1 MQNTEENIRKL
12 EEYIKYRDDIKVDVL
27 DVMKTVASLNGVN
40 FKKTE
45 GMKQIDKIIPSK
57 KHMVF
62 ILLDGFG
69 YYKLRRLGEN
79 SILKQNNKMK
89 IKTVN
94 PTSTACVLTSLMSA
108 SYPNQH
114 GIYGWWDYNKDYDLS
129 YYPLLLEERKTG
141 EKLKDKG
148 ISNKEIYKF
157 ESIFNQFKTK
167 VNVYER
173 RDLINSEY
181 TNMFSKKASK
191 YGFYSIKDCFEK
203 VKKNILE
210 RETSTF
216 NYIYIN
222 GLDEASHSNGVDSKE
237 VSDIIN
243 AVENGI
249 KNVANEET
257 SVILIA
263 DHGQVDMT
271 SMMYLNQKTDYTK
284 YFYALP
290 SIDTRMIS
298 FFVKNECTKEFE
310 EKFMEEFSQ
319 DVILLTKEQAKKIN
333 LFGSSSY
340 SEHADKSL
348 GEYIAVVVNNKFLV
362 CDKLMLE
369 DYILTK
375 GNHSGLTKEEITV
388 PFVVI

>member
-27 DVMKTVASLNGVN
+27 DVMKTIASLNGVK

-69 YYKLRRLGEN
+69 YYKLKRLGED

-210 RETSTF
+210 RETATF

-298 FFVKNECTKEFE
+298 FFVKNECAKEFE

>member
-298 FFVKNECTKEFE
+298 FFVKEECREEFE
-310 EKFMEEFSQ
+310 EKFMKEFSQ

>member
-12 EEYIKYRDDIKVDVL
+12 QEYIKYRDDIKVDVL
-27 DVMKTVASLNGVN
+27 DVMKTVASLNGVK

-69 YYKLRRLGEN
+69 YYKLKRLGED

-210 RETSTF
+210 RETATF

-298 FFVKNECTKEFE
+298 FFVKNECAKEFE

-333 LFGSSSY
+333 LFGNSSY

>member
-27 DVMKTVASLNGVN
+27 DVMKTVASLNGLK

-69 YYKLRRLGEN
+69 YYKLKRLGED

-108 SYPNQH
+108 SYPSQH

-167 VNVYER
+167 VNIYER

-210 RETSTF
+210 RETATF

-298 FFVKNECTKEFE
+298 FFVKNECAKEFE

>member
-27 DVMKTVASLNGVN
+27 DVMKTVASLNGVK

-69 YYKLRRLGEN
+69 YYKLKRLGED

>member
-27 DVMKTVASLNGVN
+27 DVMKTVASLNGVK

-45 GMKQIDKIIPSK
+45 GMKQIDKIIPGK

-69 YYKLRRLGEN
+69 YYKLKRLGED

-210 RETSTF
+210 RETATF

>member
-27 DVMKTVASLNGVN
+27 DVMKTIASLNGVK

-69 YYKLRRLGEN
+69 YYKLKRLGED

-210 RETSTF
+210 RETATF

>member
-27 DVMKTVASLNGVN
+27 DVMKTVASLNGVK

-69 YYKLRRLGEN
+69 YYKLKRLGED

-210 RETSTF
+210 RKTATF

-298 FFVKNECTKEFE
+298 FFVKNECAKEFE

>member
-27 DVMKTVASLNGVN
+27 DVMKTVASLNGVK

-69 YYKLRRLGEN
+69 YYKLKRLGED

-173 RDLINSEY
+173 RDLIKSEY

-210 RETSTF
+210 RETATF

-298 FFVKNECTKEFE
+298 FFVKNECAKEFE

>member
-27 DVMKTVASLNGVN
+27 DVMKTVASLNGVK

-69 YYKLRRLGEN
+69 YYKLKRLGED

-210 RETSTF
+210 RETATF

-237 VSDIIN
+237 VSEIIN

-298 FFVKNECTKEFE
+298 FFVKNECAKEFE

>member
-148 ISNKEIYKF
+148 ISDKEIYKF
-157 ESIFNQFKTK
+157 ESIFNKFKTK

-191 YGFYSIKDCFEK
+191 YGFYSIKDCFER

-210 RETSTF
+210 SRTSTF
-216 NYIYIN
+216 NYVYIN
-222 GLDEASHSNGVDSKE
+222 GLDEESHTNGVDSKE

-243 AVENGI
+243 AVEDGI

-298 FFVKNECTKEFE
+298 FFVKEECREEFE
-310 EKFMEEFSQ
+310 EKFMKEFSQ

>member
-27 DVMKTVASLNGVN
+27 DVMKTVASLNGVK

-69 YYKLRRLGEN
+69 YYKLKRLGED

-210 RETSTF
+210 RETATF

-298 FFVKNECTKEFE
+298 FFVKNECAKEFE

>member
-27 DVMKTVASLNGVN
+27 DVMKTVASLNGVK

-69 YYKLRRLGEN
+69 YYKLKRLGED

-108 SYPNQH
+108 SYPSQH

-210 RETSTF
+210 RETATF

-237 VSDIIN
+237 VSEIIN

-298 FFVKNECTKEFE
+298 FFVKNECAKEFE

>member
-27 DVMKTVASLNGVN
+27 DVMKTVASLNGVK

-69 YYKLRRLGEN
+69 YYKLKRLGED

-129 YYPLLLEERKTG
+129 YYPLLLEERKTR

-210 RETSTF
+210 RETATF

-237 VSDIIN
+237 VSEIIN

>member
-27 DVMKTVASLNGVN
+27 DVMKTVASLNGVK

-69 YYKLRRLGEN
+69 YYKLKRLGED

-167 VNVYER
+167 VNIYER

-210 RETSTF
+210 RETATF

-237 VSDIIN
+237 VSEIIN

-298 FFVKNECTKEFE
+298 FFVKNECAKEFE

>member
-1 MQNTEENIRKL
+1 MF
-12 EEYIKYRDDIKVDVL
+12 
-27 DVMKTVASLNGVN
+27 N
-40 FKKTE
+40 F
-45 GMKQIDKIIPSK
+45 
-57 KHMVF
+57 H
-62 ILLDGFG
+62 
-69 YYKLRRLGEN
+69 
-79 SILKQNNKMK
+79 
-89 IKTVN
+89 
-94 PTSTACVLTSLMSA
+94 
-108 SYPNQH
+108 
-114 GIYGWWDYNKDYDLS
+114 
-129 YYPLLLEERKTG
+129 
-141 EKLKDKG
+141 
-148 ISNKEIYKF
+148 KF
-157 ESIFNQFKTK
+157 
-167 VNVYER
+167 
-173 RDLINSEY
+173 
-181 TNMFSKKASK
+181 
-191 YGFYSIKDCFEK
+191 C
-203 VKKNILE
+203 
-210 RETSTF
+210 TF

>member
-12 EEYIKYRDDIKVDVL
+12 QEYIKYRDDIKVDVL
-27 DVMKTVASLNGVN
+27 DVMKTVASLNGVK

-69 YYKLRRLGEN
+69 YYKLKRLGED

-210 RETSTF
+210 RETATF

-237 VSDIIN
+237 VSEIIN

-298 FFVKNECTKEFE
+298 FFVKNECAKEFE

>member
-27 DVMKTVASLNGVN
+27 DVMKTVASLNGVK

-69 YYKLRRLGEN
+69 YYKLKRLGED

-108 SYPNQH
+108 SYPSQH

-210 RETSTF
+210 RETATF

-298 FFVKNECTKEFE
+298 FFVKNECAKEFE

>member
-27 DVMKTVASLNGVN
+27 DVMKTVASLNGVK

-69 YYKLRRLGEN
+69 YYKLKRLGED

-108 SYPNQH
+108 SYPSQH

-167 VNVYER
+167 VNIYER

-210 RETSTF
+210 RETATF

-298 FFVKNECTKEFE
+298 FFVKNECAKEFE

>member
-1 MQNTEENIRKL
+1 MQNTEENIKKL

-27 DVMKTVASLNGVN
+27 DVMKTVASLNGVK

-69 YYKLRRLGEN
+69 YYKLKRLGED

-210 RETSTF
+210 RETATF

-237 VSDIIN
+237 VSEIIN

-298 FFVKNECTKEFE
+298 FFVKNECAKEFE

>member
-27 DVMKTVASLNGVN
+27 DVMKTVASLNGVK

-69 YYKLRRLGEN
+69 YYKLKRLGED

-94 PTSTACVLTSLMSA
+94 PTSTACVLTSLMSV

-210 RETSTF
+210 RETATF

-237 VSDIIN
+237 VSEIIN

-298 FFVKNECTKEFE
+298 FFVKNECAKEFE

>member
-27 DVMKTVASLNGVN
+27 DVMKTVASLNGVK

-69 YYKLRRLGEN
+69 YYKLKRLGEG

-210 RETSTF
+210 RETATF

-298 FFVKNECTKEFE
+298 FFVKNECAKEFE

>member
-27 DVMKTVASLNGVN
+27 DVMKTVASLNGVK

-69 YYKLRRLGEN
+69 YYKLKRLGED

-210 RETSTF
+210 RETATF

-298 FFVKNECTKEFE
+298 FFVKNECAKEFE

-362 CDKLMLE
+362 CDKLVLE

>member
-27 DVMKTVASLNGVN
+27 DVMKTVASLNGVK

-69 YYKLRRLGEN
+69 YYKLKRLGEG

>member
-27 DVMKTVASLNGVN
+27 DVMKTVASLNGVK

-69 YYKLRRLGEN
+69 YYKLKRLGED

-108 SYPNQH
+108 SYPSQH

-210 RETSTF
+210 RETATF

>member
-27 DVMKTVASLNGVN
+27 DVMKTVASLNGVK

-69 YYKLRRLGEN
+69 YYKLKKLGED

-210 RETSTF
+210 RETATF

>member
-27 DVMKTVASLNGVN
+27 DVMKTVASLNGVK

-69 YYKLRRLGEN
+69 YYKLKRLGED

-167 VNVYER
+167 VNIYER

-210 RETSTF
+210 RETATF

-298 FFVKNECTKEFE
+298 FFVKNECAKEFE

>member
-27 DVMKTVASLNGVN
+27 DVMKTVASLNGVK

-69 YYKLRRLGEN
+69 YYKLKRLGED

-167 VNVYER
+167 VNIYER

-210 RETSTF
+210 RETATF

-290 SIDTRMIS
+290 SIDTRMIR
-298 FFVKNECTKEFE
+298 FF
-310 EKFMEEFSQ
+310 
-319 DVILLTKEQAKKIN
+319 ILLI
-333 LFGSSSY
+333 FY
-340 SEHADKSL
+340 D
-348 GEYIAVVVNNKFLV
+348 
-362 CDKLMLE
+362 
-369 DYILTK
+369 
-375 GNHSGLTKEEITV
+375 
-388 PFVVI
+388 

>member
-27 DVMKTVASLNGVN
+27 DVMKTVASLNGVK

-69 YYKLRRLGEN
+69 YYKLKRLGED

-108 SYPNQH
+108 SYPSQH

-167 VNVYER
+167 VNIYER

-210 RETSTF
+210 RETATF

>member
-27 DVMKTVASLNGVN
+27 DVMKTVASLNGVK

-69 YYKLRRLGEN
+69 YYKLKRLGED

-167 VNVYER
+167 VNIYER

-210 RETSTF
+210 RETATF

>member
-27 DVMKTVASLNGVN
+27 DVMKTVASLNGVK

-69 YYKLRRLGEN
+69 YYKLKRLGED

-210 RETSTF
+210 RETATF